1 MKPAYFI
8 FAFWFL
14 FPLLALA
21 KERYSVKQTILANDS
36 VTGRAITVPASRG
49 YTYEIVETKDDG
61 AQVKFYDREG
71 FQLVGTF
78 NVSKELVQD
87 ALKSDITAGL
97 KATATGAINKKPCCD
112 VSSAEPSPTSR
123 EKTQAKVEKVA
134 GVEAQPNRS
143 PAIAPGTTI
152 VYAPM
157 PPRRQPEKVART
169 RPAPRLAVQPRA
181 PASTDPLCRALD
193 SFKAKGV
200 PDAPLRQALFFLSKA
215 RKDGRVAANSRYL
228 SIADYSQNSSS
239 KRFYL
244 LDLQQHSVTRE
255 KVSHGGGHRQSGY
268 PGDPNH
274 DGRMNSCSR
283 ASGDAMTRAGFFRV
297 GDFYFS
303 NKGRY
308 KWPMLTRNP
317 PRNGMQ
323 LMGLSPG
330 VNEDAVR
337 DGVVMHE
344 AKYNSAGAGIMGRSY
359 GCPAFAP
366 GRGAPLMQKLRGGS
380 LFYSYTPVCRNDMVK
395 VLSQVQGWQ
404 QFCR

>member
-1 MKPAYFI
+1 MRPTYLI
-8 FAFWFL
+8 FAFCFL
-14 FPLLALA
+14 FPLLAQA
-21 KERYSVKQTILANDS
+21 KERYSVKQNIRANDS

-61 AQVKFYDREG
+61 AQVKFYDGEG
-71 FQLVGTF
+71 FLLVGTF
-78 NVSKELVQD
+78 NVSKELVQE
-87 ALKSDITAGL
+87 ALKADIAAGL
-97 KATATGAINKKPCCD
+97 KATATGAVNKKPCCD
-112 VSSAEPSPTSR
+112 VSIAGPAPKPAE
-123 EKTQAKVEKVA
+123 EVQAKVEDGEQVQ
-134 GVEAQPNRS
+134 AQPNRS

-152 VYAPM
+152 VYAPL
-157 PPRRQPEKVART
+157 PPRRKPEKVASKEQDSK
-169 RPAPRLAVQPRA
+169 PSPRPRA
-181 PASTDPLCRALD
+181 PASTDPLCRALN

-215 RKDGRVAANSRYL
+215 RQDGRVAANGRYL
-228 SIADYSQNSSS
+228 SIADYSQSSTQ

-244 LDLQQHSVTRE
+244 LDLQQLSVTRE
-255 KVSHGGGHRQSGY
+255 KVSHGGGHGRSGY

-274 DGRMNSCSR
+274 DGRMDSCSR
-283 ASGDAMTRAGFFRV
+283 KSGDAMTRAGFFRV

-303 NKGRY
+303 SKGRY

-330 VNEDAVR
+330 VNEDAVD

-344 AKYNSAGAGIMGRSY
+344 AKYNSAGSGIMGRSY

-380 LFYSYTPVCRNDMVK
+380 LFYSYTPACRNDMVK